1 MSDAGLAVTQ
11 TRFAL
16 RGYMRDSSALV
27 FTALFPVIL
36 LLLFNA
42 IFKGTTK
49 FDGRDVPSGAYY
61 TASIISYVITLVSF
75 GSLLSRITTA
85 RERGLLKRF
94 RGTPMPSWVYLVSEI
109 GRTVVVVYA
118 TVALLVVVG
127 AIFYQ
132 VHLSAHLL
140 IGLVVYVALGVTC
153 FCALALALTGA
164 CKTADSASAIGP
176 LAATILSFLSG
187 VFIPAFLMP
196 TWLIDIGK
204 VFPLEHVARG
214 LQSAFLIAGSTGVN
228 VVNVGVLALWAVV
241 ALVVATRSFRWEAR
255 GPGAS

>member
-1 MSDAGLAVTQ
+1 VSDAGLAVAQ

-16 RGYMRDSSALV
+16 RGYTRDSSALV

-49 FDGRDVPSGAYY
+49 FDGHDVASGAYY

-75 GSLLSRITTA
+75 GSLLNRITTA

-94 RGTPMPSWVYLVSEI
+94 RGTPIPSWVYLVSEI
-109 GRTVVVVYA
+109 ARTVVVVFG

-132 VHLSAHLL
+132 VHLSVHLL
-140 IGLVVYVALGVTC
+140 IGLIVYVTLGVFC
-153 FCALALALTGA
+153 FCSLALALTGV

-187 VFIPAFLMP
+187 VFIPAFLLP
-196 TWLIDIGK
+196 RWLIDVGK
-204 VFPLEHVARG
+204 VFPLEHAARG
-214 LQSAFLIAGSTGVN
+214 LQSAFLVAGSTGIN
-228 VVNVGVLALWAVV
+228 VVNVGVLVVWAVV

-255 GPGAS
+255 GAGAS

>member
-1 MSDAGLAVTQ
+1 VGDAGLAVAQ

-16 RGYMRDSSALV
+16 RGYARDSSALV

-42 IFKGTTK
+42 IFKGNTK
-49 FDGRDVPSGAYY
+49 FDGRYVPSGAYY

-109 GRTVVVVYA
+109 GRTVVVVYG
-118 TVALLVVVG
+118 TVALLVAVG
-127 AIFYQ
+127 AIFYH
-132 VHLSAHLL
+132 VHVSAHLL
-140 IGLVVYVALGVTC
+140 VGLVVYVALGVSC
-153 FCALALALTGA
+153 FCSLALALCGV

-187 VFIPAFLMP
+187 VFIPTYLMP

-204 VFPLEHVARG
+204 LFPLEHTARG
-214 LQSAFLIAGSTGVN
+214 LQSAFLIAGSTGIN
-228 VVNVGVLALWAVV
+228 ALNIGALVAWA
-241 ALVVATRSFRWEAR
+241 AFGLVVASRNFRWEAR
-255 GPGAS
+255 GAGIN

>member
-1 MSDAGLAVTQ
+1 MSDARLAVAQ

-16 RGYMRDSSALV
+16 RGYARDSSALV

-42 IFKGTTK
+42 IFKGNTK

-75 GSLLSRITTA
+75 ASLLNRITTA

-118 TVALLVVVG
+118 TVALMVAVG
-127 AIFYQ
+127 AIFYH
-132 VHLSAHLL
+132 VHLSGHLFV
-140 IGLVVYVALGVTC
+140 GLVVYVALGVCC
-153 FCALALALTGA
+153 FCSLALALSGV

-187 VFIPAFLMP
+187 VFIPTFLMP

-204 VFPLEHVARG
+204 VFPLEHAAQG
-214 LQSAFLIAGSTGVN
+214 LQSAFLIAGSTGIN
-228 VVNVGVLALWAVV
+228 AINTGVLLAWAVV
-241 ALVVATRSFRWEAR
+241 ALVVASRNFRWEAR
-255 GPGAS
+255 GPGVN

>member
-1 MSDAGLAVTQ
+1 MSDAGLALTQ
-11 TRFAL
+11 TRYAL
-16 RGYMRDSSALV
+16 RGYTRDRSALV
-27 FTALFPVIL
+27 FTAIFPLIL

-42 IFKGTTK
+42 IFKGNTQ
-49 FDGRDVPSGAYY
+49 FDGRNVASGAYY

-94 RGTPMPSWVYLVSEI
+94 RGTPMPSWIYLVSEI

-127 AIFYQ
+127 AIFYHVHVS
-132 VHLSAHLL
+132 VHLLV
-140 IGLVVYVALGVTC
+140 GLVIYVALGVSC
-153 FCALALALTGA
+153 FCSMALALAGV
-164 CKTADSASAIGP
+164 CKTADAASAIGP

-187 VFIPAFLMP
+187 VFIPIYLMP

-204 VFPLEHVARG
+204 IFPLEHAARG
-214 LQSAFLIAGSTGVN
+214 LQSAFLEKGSTGIN
-228 VVNVGVLALWAVV
+228 GLDIGVLVAWTAV
-241 ALVVATRSFRWEAR
+241 ALLVASRNFKWEKS
-255 GPGAS
+255 GAGTN

>member
-1 MSDAGLAVTQ
+1 VSDAALAVAQ
-11 TRFAL
+11 TRYAL
-16 RGYMRDSSALV
+16 RGYTRDRSALV
-27 FTALFPVIL
+27 FTAIFPLIL

-42 IFKGTTK
+42 IFKGNTQ
-49 FDGRDVPSGAYY
+49 FDGRNVPSGAYY

-94 RGTPMPSWVYLVSEI
+94 RGTPMPSWIYLVSEI
-109 GRTVVVVYA
+109 GRTVAVVYA

-127 AIFYQ
+127 AIFYH
-132 VHLSAHLL
+132 VHVSAHLL
-140 IGLVVYVALGVTC
+140 IGVVIYVALGVSC
-153 FCALALALTGA
+153 FCSLALALAGV

-187 VFIPAFLMP
+187 VFIPTFLMP

-204 VFPLEHVARG
+204 VFPLEHAARG
-214 LQSAFLIAGSTGVN
+214 LQSAFLLKGSTGIN
-228 VVNVGVLALWAVV
+228 ALDIGVLVAWAALG
-241 ALVVATRSFRWEAR
+241 LLVATRNFKWEKS
-255 GPGAS
+255 GAGTN

>member
-140 IGLVVYVALGVTC
+140 IGLVCYVALGVTC

-255 GPGAS
+255 GAGAS

>member
-140 IGLVVYVALGVTC
+140 IGLVCYVALGVTC

-255 GPGAS
+255 GTGAS

>member
-1 MSDAGLAVTQ
+1 VGDAGLAVAQ

-16 RGYMRDSSALV
+16 RGYARDSSALV

-42 IFKGTTK
+42 IFKGNTK
-49 FDGRDVPSGAYY
+49 FDGRYVPSGAYY

-85 RERGLLKRF
+85 RERGLLKLF

-109 GRTVVVVYA
+109 GRTVVVVYG
-118 TVALLVVVG
+118 TVALLVAVG
-127 AIFYQ
+127 AIFYH
-132 VHLSAHLL
+132 VHVSAHLL
-140 IGLVVYVALGVTC
+140 VGLVVYVALGVSC
-153 FCALALALTGA
+153 FCSLALALCGV

-187 VFIPAFLMP
+187 VFIPTYLMP

-204 VFPLEHVARG
+204 LFPLEHTARG
-214 LQSAFLIAGSTGVN
+214 LQSAFLIAGSTGIN
-228 VVNVGVLALWAVV
+228 ALNIGALVAWA
-241 ALVVATRSFRWEAR
+241 AFGLVVASRNFRWEAR
-255 GPGAS
+255 GAGIN

>member
-118 TVALLVVVG
+118 TVALLVAVG
-127 AIFYQ
+127 AIFYR

-140 IGLVVYVALGVTC
+140 IGLVIYVALGVTC
-153 FCALALALTGA
+153 FCALALALTGV

-255 GPGAS
+255 GAGAS